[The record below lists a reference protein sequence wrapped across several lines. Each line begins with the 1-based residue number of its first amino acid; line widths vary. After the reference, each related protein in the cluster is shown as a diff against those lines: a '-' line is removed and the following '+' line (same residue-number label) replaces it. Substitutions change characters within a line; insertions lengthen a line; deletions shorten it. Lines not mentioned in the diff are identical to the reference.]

1 MKFLGIRI
9 CDHDSNISY
18 SVGSKVKYFKS
29 ERHLQIKHHGYKSS
43 NDWINDVSHW
53 NIDYDNLDGVCISAD
68 IQNREKILKDL
79 EFIKCE
85 KHFVDHHYAH
95 VLSCWPIIDNTDIDF
110 VFDGFGDEEKIH
122 SLFKKGDLLEDIK
135 NDYSS
140 LGNILIELGKNI
152 NLQGMGLDMAGKL
165 MALQSLGKNNEKYID
180 YAKNLDIKSLKEVW
194 WPDKWNEITN
204 NENHIN
210 YLKTAHYITEQI
222 YLKYF
227 KSKAYMNDKISYS
240 GGIAQNIV
248 INTILKNYFPN
259 LSIPPHCADEGLSL
273 GCIEYLRR
281 MNNQLPFDTTGY
293 PYWQDDIIEE
303 KPTKQTVDTIADF
316 LNRGKIVG
324 WMQGR
329 GEIGPRALGNRSIL
343 FRPDI
348 EGGKD
353 RINQIKKRETFRP
366 FGCTILDKHADNYFQ
381 MVEDYYML
389 YTSTLKEPD
398 RFPAISHTDN
408 TSRVQKL
415 SNSDNRMFYDL
426 LYQFY
431 QKSGLPL
438 LGNTSLNLNGKPI
451 CSNKNDALQ
460 LLNKTNLDVLCVG
473 NEIFLKN

>member
-18 SVGSKVKYFKS
+18 SIGNKVRYFKS

-43 NDWINDVSHW
+43 NDWISDVSHW

-79 EFIKCE
+79 KFIKCE

-95 VLSCWPIIDNTDIDF
+95 VLSCWPIVDNTIIDF

-122 SLFKKGDLLEDIK
+122 SLFKKDNLLEDIK

-204 NENHIN
+204 NETHIN

-227 KSKAYMNDKISYS
+227 KSKTYMNDKISYS

-273 GCIEYLRR
+273 GCIEYLRK
-281 MNNQLPFDTTGY
+281 MYNQPSFDKSNF
-293 PYWQDDIIEE
+293 PYWQDDVIEE
-303 KPTKQTVDTIADF
+303 IPTKKTIEVVADL
-316 LNRGKIVG
+316 LNKHKIVG

-348 EGGKD
+348 KGGKD
-353 RINQIKKRETFRP
+353 RINEIKKREQFRP
-366 FGCTILDKHADNYFQ
+366 FGCTVIDEYAPEYFDMVDDK
-381 MVEDYYML
+381 YML
-389 YTSTLKEPD
+389 YTSKLKD
-398 RFPAISHTDN
+398 ITKFSAITHVDHTC
-408 TSRVQKL
+408 RVQKL
-415 SNSDNRMFYDL
+415 SFSDNLLFYDL
-426 LYQFY
+426 IYQFY
-431 QKSGLPL
+431 QKSKLPL

-451 CSNKNDALQ
+451 CSTKDDALK
-460 LLNKTNLDVLCVG
+460 LLNETNLDVLCVG
-473 NEIFLKN
+473 NNIYYN